1 MGARSGSITYQ
12 LYHIDGAAETE
23 RDALL
28 GRIAEFAFQPLT
40 ADAEDDFHHGW
51 IVFEEL
57 LSTAFTRENVFRGEL
72 VCLGMRIDQWRLPG
86 ALLRARS
93 AEMAQEV
100 KARTGKQ
107 KLFRSEKEHIRET
120 VTRELKQRT
129 LPSAQMV
136 DCVWEPDAKRVRF
149 WSQSNRMLEL
159 FESLFESTFEVRLVP
174 SNPYVEAIEAKLDDA
189 LVGRLADA
197 EPARFTSF
205 DDAL

>member
-72 VCLGMRIDQWRLPG
+72 VCLGMRIDQWRLSSWQ
-86 ALLRARS
+86 LLKPRS
-93 AEMAQEV
+93 SSLSPPSSSGERSFS
-100 KARTGKQ
+100 RT
-107 KLFRSEKEHIRET
+107 E
-120 VTRELKQRT
+120 
-129 LPSAQMV
+129 
-136 DCVWEPDAKRVRF
+136 
-149 WSQSNRMLEL
+149 
-159 FESLFESTFEVRLVP
+159 
-174 SNPYVEAIEAKLDDA
+174 
-189 LVGRLADA
+189 
-197 EPARFTSF
+197 
-205 DDAL
+205 

>member
-1 MGARSGSITYQ
+1 M
-12 LYHIDGAAETE
+12 
-23 RDALL
+23 
-28 GRIAEFAFQPLT
+28 
-40 ADAEDDFHHGW
+40 
-51 IVFEEL
+51 
-57 LSTAFTRENVFRGEL
+57 FRGEL